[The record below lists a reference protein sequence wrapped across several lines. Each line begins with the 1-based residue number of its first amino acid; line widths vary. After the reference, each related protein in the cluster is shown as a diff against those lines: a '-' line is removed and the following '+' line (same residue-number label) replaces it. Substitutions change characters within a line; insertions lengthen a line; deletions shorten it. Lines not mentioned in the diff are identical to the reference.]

1 MRLFHWLVTAPLA
14 VILIVFAVNN
24 RDGVTLSFWP
34 LPVTL
39 EAPVYLIA
47 LLCLLAG
54 FLIGELVAWANGR
67 RWRRQARHN
76 AKRVAELERTLAA
89 QAQAQTQAR
98 EPAKELT
105 RT

>member
-14 VILIVFAVNN
+14 VVLIVFAVNN

-39 EAPVYLIA
+39 EAPVYLIV

-67 RWRRQARHN
+67 RWRRQARHS
-76 AKRVAELERTLAA
+76 ARRVTELERALAA
-89 QAQAQTQAR
+89 QAQTHAQ

>member
-14 VILIVFAVNN
+14 VVLIIFAVNN
-24 RDGVTLSFWP
+24 RDSVTLSFWP

-39 EAPVYLIA
+39 QAPLYLVA
-47 LLCLLAG
+47 LLALLVG
-54 FLIGELVAWANGR
+54 FLIGELIAWTNGR
-67 RWRRQARHN
+67 RWRRQARHS

-89 QAQAQTQAR
+89 QAQAQAP
-98 EPAKELT
+98 EPARELT

>member
-24 RDGVTLSFWP
+24 RDAVTLSFWP

-39 EAPVYLIA
+39 EAPVYLI
-47 LLCLLAG
+47 LLLSLLAG
-54 FLIGELVAWANGR
+54 FLIGEIIAWTNGR
-67 RWRRQARHN
+67 RWRRQARHS
-76 AKRVAELERTLAA
+76 ARRVAELERTIAA
-89 QAQAQTQAR
+89 QEP

>member
-14 VILIVFAVNN
+14 VVLIVFAVNN
-24 RDGVTLSFWP
+24 RDAVTLSFWP

-39 EAPVYLIA
+39 QAPVYLIV
-47 LLCLLAG
+47 LLSLLAG
-54 FLIGELVAWANGR
+54 FLIGELVAWTNGR
-67 RWRRQARHN
+67 RWRRQARHS
-76 AKRVAELERTLAA
+76 AKRVTELERTLAA
-89 QAQAQTQAR
+89 QAQAQAP